1 MYIFGI
7 LKYDAGV
14 DVGRKVK
21 FREESA
27 VQENNLASMAG
38 EEKLMR
44 N

>member
-1 MYIFGI
+1 M
-7 LKYDAGV
+7 KCDAGV
-14 DVGRKVK
+14 GVRGKVK

-27 VQENNLASMAG
+27 VQENILASKAG